1 MDYKKKSTKQVS
13 SYFLI
18 EEIGK
23 GASAKVYLSVDE
35 RKDELVA
42 IKTIPVENLKKDN
55 GLINLK
61 RELQILHKLKHDN
74 IVKIKDFQSTKRNN
88 YVVMEY
94 CNGGNLFE
102 YKRFYEK
109 VTKST
114 LNEFFI
120 QKIIRQIT
128 DGLQYMHSQNIVHRD
143 IKLENILLNFN
154 KYPNYA
160 IKGNMP
166 PKVRYEDVTLND
178 SFTIKIADLG
188 YSKELNESMGSTILG
203 TPMHMSP
210 DIIGNYVGTETKKYN
225 TSVDLWSLGTITY
238 QLLTGKYPFIGKGH
252 EEIFKHVM
260 EGKYSLPSSLTVSV
274 ELITF
279 INGLLQFYPEKRL
292 NWEQIKSHPFLTK
305 NIENF
310 NYIELKG
317 LEEND
322 KKVIEMNAKDC
333 DNLLWVLFKS
343 KGLNMN
349 LDKLNMNE
357 IKNKQ
362 MKQNIKENVVNN
374 EEIKKAIEAEK
385 KKIEE
390 EKKRLLKEKKEAE
403 KLKKEAEELKKEVN
417 LIQQKNEKEK
427 EKINEEEKKRKELEE
442 KLKKEG
448 ELNKQKEEEKK
459 KQIDDYKKKIKEVE
473 KTKKQNDQKLK
484 EAEKLLKNAEKMK
497 KEAENQMNNLNKQK
511 QLEEKSRKEEEEK
524 LKSKEKELLQEKN
537 KFEKEIEKIKNEQ
550 KKKEENYKEEKNK
563 LSKQIEE
570 MNKLKSD
577 LEKEVDKNKEVE
589 NELQKKEYAI
599 KEFKDKLK
607 KLTDEKDK
615 EIERYENE
623 KKELEM
629 LQDKV
634 KYKVENLKLNLLEQ
648 NDGNN
653 KEGEN
658 NDNDLGLENCNL
670 KIEDS
675 KINEENKKEEE
686 KNDIDDWIIL
696 GEGEDTVSVNL
707 NDNKYQQDV
716 LDEYEII
723 DIYDEK
729 DEKVETSKKVEV

>member
-442 KLKKEG
+442 KNKKLEA
-448 ELNKQKEEEKK
+448 EKINNNNQNININNNIQNINNQNINNNLNNEQSQNKFVRNISSVREEEKK
-459 KQIDDYKKKIKEVE
+459 ENNNDKSKDIFGDLNIKPE
-473 KTKKQNDQKLK
+473 KSINNIPLFTSN
-484 EAEKLLKNAEKMK
+484 KN
-497 KEAENQMNNLNKQK
+497 NGNNLEEQNKNNDDLTNLFKTSNNIKSANNIFSTGQANQK
-511 QLEEKSRKEEEEK
+511 NIFAFGNLNTQD
-524 LKSKEKELLQEKN
+524 QN
-537 KFEKEIEKIKNEQ
+537 KNE
-550 KKKEENYKEEKNK
+550 KRNDN
-563 LSKQIEE
+563 
-570 MNKLKSD
+570 NT
-577 LEKEVDKNKEVE
+577 N
-589 NELQKKEYAI
+589 
-599 KEFKDKLK
+599 
-607 KLTDEKDK
+607 
-615 EIERYENE
+615 
-623 KKELEM
+623 
-629 LQDKV
+629 
-634 KYKVENLKLNLLEQ
+634 Q
-648 NDGNN
+648 NIFNINNNDNINQNNNVFNINN
-653 KEGEN
+653 KDNNNNQNVMQQNNQNKNNIFPSFPKNIFGNDNNNKPNNIFGQIGYGQHRNIGEN
-658 NDNDLGLENCNL
+658 NNNNNVNKNNNPISYSFGNIQNNQNNNNKASPFTGLSAAGGLFQNNNANSNQNQ
-670 KIEDS
+670 DS
-675 KINEENKKEEE
+675 
-686 KNDIDDWIIL
+686 
-696 GEGEDTVSVNL
+696 
-707 NDNKYQQDV
+707 YF
-716 LDEYEII
+716 
-723 DIYDEK
+723 
-729 DEKVETSKKVEV
+729 

>member
-448 ELNKQKEEEKK
+448 ELNKQKEEEIK

-589 NELQKKEYAI
+589 NELQKKEHAI